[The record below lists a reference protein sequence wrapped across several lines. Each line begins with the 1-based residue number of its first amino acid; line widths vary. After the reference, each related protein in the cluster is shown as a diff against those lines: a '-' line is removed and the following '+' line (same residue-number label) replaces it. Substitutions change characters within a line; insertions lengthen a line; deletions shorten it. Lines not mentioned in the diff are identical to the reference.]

1 MTTIQVEKIAAAP
14 APALAVGQIWME
26 GDTRFER
33 YVLIEDLTTKAE
45 KAKITTCDKEGKS
58 LYNTSTFAAQKRFN
72 NKRSGYLFVANK
84 AG

>member
-1 MTTIQVEKIAAAP
+1 MTTIQVEKIATPA
-14 APALAVGQIWME
+14 APALAVGQIWQE

-33 YVLIEDLTTKAE
+33 YVLIQELAAKPG
-45 KAKITTCDKEGKS
+45 KVKITTCDKAGKS
-58 LYNTSTFAAQKRFN
+58 LYNTSTFSKPDRFN